1 MSVGPILQVSR
12 VHVLI
17 ELDSEK
23 RGVYI
28 IDSSTNGCW
37 LNGKKLPQKQSGK
50 VELKKLNG
58 IYDRVCLWGYGMVWY
73 GMNVLLRPSQLVQAV
88 MVACISF
95 SHANVC
101 LKLSRRKFEV
111 VLSHGEMI
119 SCSRSSEWSSMANMQ
134 Y

>member
-50 VELKKLNG
+50 V
-58 IYDRVCLWGYGMVWY
+58 
-73 GMNVLLRPSQLVQAV
+73 RPSKKCQQ
-88 MVACISF
+88 CTNSIGYFPDF
-95 SHANVC
+95 SSYQWLGC
-101 LKLSRRKFEV
+101 FFLV
-111 VLSHGEMI
+111 VLDSLSKH
-119 SCSRSSEWSSMANMQ
+119 CAQKRKKVPA
-134 Y
+134 